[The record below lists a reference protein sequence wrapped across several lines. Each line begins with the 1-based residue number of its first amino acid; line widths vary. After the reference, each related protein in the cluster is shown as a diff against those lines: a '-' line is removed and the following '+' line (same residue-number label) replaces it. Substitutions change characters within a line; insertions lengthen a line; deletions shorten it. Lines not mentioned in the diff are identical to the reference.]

1 MELRPGICYNALV
14 RRQFPSRSG
23 GSAMNFKSILV
34 GAAFA
39 AAAFVVTGEACA
51 DEVTLGKTVVSARD
65 VPVRGLSMGQV
76 ERRYGAPLDKLPTVG
91 GGAPRQPP
99 INRWRYNGFTV
110 YFERDRVIH
119 SVRDGA

>member
-1 MELRPGICYNALV
+1 
-14 RRQFPSRSG
+14 
-23 GSAMNFKSILV
+23 MNFKSILV
-34 GAAFA
+34 GAALAGA
-39 AAAFVVTGEACA
+39 ALLVTGEARA
-51 DEVTLGKTVVSARD
+51 DELTLGKTVVRAAH
-65 VPVRGLSMGQV
+65 VPERGLSMGQV
-76 ERRYGAPLDKLPTVG
+76 ESRYGAPLDKLPTVG

>member
-1 MELRPGICYNALV
+1 MNLKPILAVATVASLAL
-14 RRQFPSRSG
+14 
-23 GSAMNFKSILV
+23 AMSPD
-34 GAAFA
+34 ARA
-39 AAAFVVTGEACA
+39 EA
-51 DEVTLGKTVVSARD
+51 VTLGKTTVRGGD

-76 ERRYGAPLDKLPTVG
+76 ERRYGAPLDKLPTAG

>member
-1 MELRPGICYNALV
+1 MYL
-14 RRQFPSRSG
+14 
-23 GSAMNFKSILV
+23 KSIL
-34 GAAFA
+34 A
-39 AAAFVVTGEACA
+39 AAAVASLALALPGDAHA
-51 DEVTLGKTVVSARD
+51 DELTLGKTTVRAGD

-76 ERRYGAPLDKLPTVG
+76 ERRYGAPLDKLPTAG

>member
-1 MELRPGICYNALV
+1 
-14 RRQFPSRSG
+14 
-23 GSAMNFKSILV
+23 MNFKSILV

>member
-1 MELRPGICYNALV
+1 
-14 RRQFPSRSG
+14 
-23 GSAMNFKSILV
+23 MNLKSILAGVAFASTALV
-34 GAAFA
+34 GATSVQA
-39 AAAFVVTGEACA
+39 ESL
-51 DEVTLGKTVVSARD
+51 TLDKTVVRAVD
-65 VPVRGLSMGQV
+65 APTRGLNMAEV
-76 ERRYGAPLDKLPTVG
+76 ERRFGAPTEKMPTVG